1 MLKTN
6 NMSKKILLYNSFPFH
21 NELFGFF
28 FDYAQNK
35 EFIVDVYCPHDRLEY
50 FKLYQLYFKFDIIN
64 SFNHLDYDLVFVLT
78 DSDWEYKREWINNK
92 TITLDHWYQI
102 RNSHIKH
109 HIPVSPFNSNTYKEN
124 FIIPTYNI
132 PELTYETKLLVKP
145 LYNINIVI
153 MGRYIPENMD
163 ELKFLKY
170 DKIIFHIINC
180 HGTHPGL
187 KNIENVILY
196 ENVSTIQLFNILL
209 NSQYIYITDKN
220 SSHNKSH
227 STSAAIALS
236 FTTGC
241 QLIIPEIMNRSLR
254 LKSAIIYKPDTDL
267 YLNLEPD
274 YELVFN
280 EKKYLIDLRNKIL
293 DNLTMQLWN

>member
-1 MLKTN
+1 
-6 NMSKKILLYNSFPFH
+6 MSKRILLYNSFPFH

-35 EFIVDVYCPHDRLEY
+35 NFIIDVYCPFDKLEY
-50 FKLYQLYFKFDIIN
+50 FKLYQLYFKFNII
-64 SFNHLDYDLVFVLT
+64 SAFNYLDYDLVFVLT
-78 DSDWEYKREWINNK
+78 DSDWEYKKEWINNK

-102 RNSHIKH
+102 RNKHIKY
-109 HIPVSPFNSNTYKEN
+109 HIPVSPFASNTYKEN
-124 FIIPTYNI
+124 FIIPTYSI
-132 PELTYETKLLVKP
+132 PELNYETKLLIKP
-145 LYNINIVI
+145 LYNINIAI
-153 MGRYIPENMD
+153 MGRYIPENID

-180 HGTHPGL
+180 HGIHPEL
-187 KNIENVILY
+187 KNIENVIIH
-196 ENVSTIQLFNILL
+196 ENISTINLFNILL
-209 NSQYIYITDKN
+209 NCQYIYITDKN
-220 SSHNKSH
+220 NSHNKNH

-254 LKSAIIYKPDTDL
+254 LKSAIIYKPDKDL
-267 YLNLEPD
+267 YLNLDPD

-280 EKKYLIDLRNKIL
+280 EKKYFINLRNKIL
-293 DNLTMQLWN
+293 DDLINQIDN